1 MILSVWGTCKR
12 GRNKNIMKDKT
23 YKIHKR
29 ALSNTKELERI
40 LEKVD
45 EGHLLVNIS
54 LLNLNCIASF
64 LGKSGK

>member
-1 MILSVWGTCKR
+1 
-12 GRNKNIMKDKT
+12 MKYKT

-54 LLNLNCIASF
+54 LLTHF
-64 LGKSGK
+64 